1 MKANG
6 KIMSKLTK
14 LLAEKSA
21 QDQEKLKNDYTGS
34 RARDI
39 FLTGANSYVQ
49 IAMDK
54 ISPNKSQPRLI
65 FDDNDLQSL
74 AHSIQELGLLQPI
87 IVRPNGDN
95 HYEII
100 SGERR
105 YRAFQLLE
113 KSYIDCIVMDVD
125 DINNSLLAL
134 AENIN
139 REDLTDYE
147 IAKSVIIFKDKFP
160 NKTEYATTLGIS
172 RQDLYRL
179 LAFEKLPEPIQQR
192 LTDNPTL
199 ITAKTAEQIA
209 QFIKT
214 ANVTDKQL
222 TLLLNDVLDLVVLE
236 NLKQNAIIDELEKRL
251 SQTHQPTSIN
261 SSRTIKVFSIDG
273 KKVGQI
279 KKNAK
284 KTTIEFNGDILDNYH
299 QEIERF
305 FEQILGSS
313 TN

>member
-21 QDQEKLKNDYTGS
+21 QDQEKLKNDYMGS

-65 FDDNDLQSL
+65 FDDNELQSL

-87 IVRPNGDN
+87 VVRPNGEN

-113 KSYIDCIVMDVD
+113 KSHIDCIVMDVD

-160 NKTEYATTLGIS
+160 NKTEYATILGIS

-214 ANVTDKQL
+214 ANVTDEQL
-222 TLLLNDVLDLVVLE
+222 TLVLNDVLDLVVLE
-236 NLKQNAIIDELEKRL
+236 NLKQNAIIDELSKKL
-251 SQTHQPTSIN
+251 SQTHQPTTVN
-261 SSRTIKVFSIDG
+261 NSRTIKVFSLDG